1 MCVREERERQR
12 QTVGRSRKR
21 KDGVCGREVETDV
34 QRKREGER
42 DKEIRIKGGK
52 DILLSCKPMLEH
64 KERGMRERGR
74 GMR

>member
-34 QRKREGER
+34 QRKR
-42 DKEIRIKGGK
+42 
-52 DILLSCKPMLEH
+52 
-64 KERGMRERGR
+64 
-74 GMR
+74 